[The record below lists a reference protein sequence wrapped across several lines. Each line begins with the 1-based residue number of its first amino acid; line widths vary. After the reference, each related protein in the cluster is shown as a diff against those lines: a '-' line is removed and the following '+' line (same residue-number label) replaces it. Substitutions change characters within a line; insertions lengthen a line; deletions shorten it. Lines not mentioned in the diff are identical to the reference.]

1 MPRDN
6 PPHHSHSPY
15 DRPGQAGH
23 VRRRSRDPSA
33 EQNGNGN
40 GLHSNGN
47 GTSHLGTSPG
57 AAPLRK
63 RYDCQAA
70 FFEKLDRILHRSE
83 SAATLEDL
91 DEIILKFVR
100 QCGLYHGESG
110 WLGMLLRLRSCAC
123 VWLRPP

>member
-33 EQNGNGN
+33 EQNGNG
-40 GLHSNGN
+40 LHSNGN
-47 GTSHLGTSPG
+47 GSHLGTSPG

-63 RYDCQAA
+63 RYDCQGA
-70 FFEKLDRILHRSE
+70 FFEKLDRVLHRAE

-110 WLGMLLRLRSCAC
+110 GWACCAAVRVCGALRSPAP
-123 VWLRPP
+123 LP